1 MKYSNYDEPKQK
13 DQRAFLTFRR
23 IISYTVLIIASIISL
38 LPLWILIVNA
48 SRSHYA
54 ILGSFSLIP
63 GGNFLVNLK
72 NVLGDSNLPVTSA
85 LINSLIIAA
94 GVSVLTTYFST
105 MTAYGV
111 HAYQFKFKK
120 IAYAF
125 VLMILM
131 IPAQVSAAG
140 FVKEM
145 TKFGW
150 NDTFIPLIIPAI
162 AAPATVFFM
171 KQYMEGALPL
181 EIVEAARID
190 GGNEF
195 YNFNRIVLPIMKP
208 AMAVQ
213 AIFAFV
219 TTFNNYFMPAMILT
233 SDKKKTLPILIATMR
248 GADYM
253 NQDFGKVYMLLAI
266 AIVPL
271 IIVYLCLSKFIIRG
285 IALGSVKG

>member
-1 MKYSNYDEPKQK
+1 MNYSDSVAQEDKSG
-13 DQRAFLTFRR
+13 RTLLTIKRVFCY
-23 IISYTVLIIASIISL
+23 IILIIVAVISM
-38 LPLWILIVNA
+38 LPFWILIVNA
-48 SRSHYA
+48 TRSHYQ
-54 ILGSFSLIP
+54 ITGSFSLIP
-63 GGNFLVNLK
+63 GTALLANLK
-72 NVLGDSNLPVTSA
+72 SVFTNKNLPVASA
-85 LINSLIIAA
+85 LVNSVFIAA
-94 GVSVLTTYFST
+94 CVCVLTTYFST

-111 HAYQFKFKK
+111 HAYSFKLKK
-120 IAYAF
+120 LAYVF
-125 VLMILM
+125 ILMILM

-145 TKFGW
+145 SIFKW
-150 NDTFIPLIIPAI
+150 NDTFIPLILPAI
-162 AAPATVFFM
+162 AAPAVVFFM

-195 YNFNRIVLPIMKP
+195 FNFNAIVLPIMKP

-219 TTFNNYFMPAMILT
+219 TTWNNYFMPAMILT
-233 SDKKKTLPILIATMR
+233 SDKKKTVPIIIATMR

-253 NQDFGKVYMLLAI
+253 NMDMGQIYMLLAL
-266 AIVPL
+266 AVVPL